1 MWILLLILSIKLN
14 MPTWY
19 WVIFIVV
26 TIFRP
31 FTSMLSSSFMKGFI
45 EGLKKK

>member
-1 MWILLLILSIKLN
+1 MWILVLILSIKLD

-19 WVIFIVV
+19 WVLFTTI

-31 FTSMLSSSFMKGFI
+31 FTSILSSSFMKGFT

>member
-1 MWILLLILSIKLN
+1 MWILLLILSIKLD

-19 WVIFIVV
+19 WVLFTAV

-31 FTSMLSSSFMKGFI
+31 FISILSSSFMKGFR
-45 EGLKKK
+45 EGLKNK

>member
-1 MWILLLILSIKLN
+1 MWILVLILSIKLQ

-19 WVIFIVV
+19 WVLFTLI

-31 FTSMLSSSFMKGFI
+31 FIGIIEHLFLTGFTK
-45 EGLKKK
+45 GLKHK